1 MKFGHAFEMFDRED
15 QNFGLF
21 IEVLR
26 ICLTV
31 VDGSWALFSE
41 ILGAFPRVIIG
52 EPMVMTY
59 NLYKLFSHMRIFY
72 CFFHTA

>member
-31 VDGSWALFSE
+31 VDGSLALFSE
-41 ILGAFPRVIIG
+41 VLGAFP
-52 EPMVMTY
+52 ES
-59 NLYKLFSHMRIFY
+59 L
-72 CFFHTA
+72 